1 MTHSELVPGELAPG
15 GPGGL
20 TPGAQAAE
28 CHGEVCITCSDVA
41 VPVTVM
47 ELLDDGLAIVDTSA
61 GAEEISIALVTAAV
75 GDTVLVHAGEAIAV
89 MPK

>member
-1 MTHSELVPGELAPG
+1 MTDSG
-15 GPGGL
+15 G
-20 TPGAQAAE
+20 Q
-28 CHGEVCITCSDVA
+28 CHDDVCITCSDVA

-47 ELLDDGLAIVDTSA
+47 ELLDDDLAIARTSA
-61 GAEEISIALVTAAV
+61 GAEEISVALVTAAV